1 MQTASPNLLLQDWLN
16 THAPVSIVSIGR
28 EQPPALKQL
37 ASNGDLHIHHIQ
49 DFHNLSLTTEI
60 PQAVVISEC
69 LESLTVEE
77 GRSLLAD
84 IRNHLVP
91 QVLLFIDHAEY
102 RQWEFSMLIGL
113 GFKKLARF
121 EQGNRD
127 LCCYSYDIDLY
138 NPRRT
143 WNNAKHWA
151 NPELFG
157 KYWW

>member
-1 MQTASPNLLLQDWLN
+1 MQTASPNALLQDWLD
-16 THAPVSIVSIGR
+16 THTPESIVSIGNQ
-28 EQPPALKQL
+28 QPPILRQKESDGSL
-37 ASNGDLHIHHIQ
+37 CIKHLQ
-49 DFHNLSLTTEI
+49 DFHSLSLATEI

-69 LESLTVEE
+69 LEELTLEE

-91 QVLLFIDHAEY
+91 QVLLFIDHAQN
-102 RQWEFSMLIGL
+102 RHWEFSMLIGL
-113 GFKKLARF
+113 GFKRLARF

-138 NPRRT
+138 NPRRS